1 MQKDLKGVPPNNL
14 SALVIDSNPLSQ
26 AVRVI
31 IADAGNNSLLIFN
44 LLENN
49 WWRLL
54 ITHPSKSSDSQLLDE
69 SEKISFDELA
79 LSKVNNILYAT
90 SSERHELYSISM
102 RELRNLE
109 DPVPQECNV
118 SEANNLSVL
127 IFF

>member
-1 MQKDLKGVPPNNL
+1 MPPNNL
-14 SALVIDSNPLSQ
+14 SALVVDANPYSE

-49 WWRLL
+49 WWRLS
-54 ITHPSKSSDSQLLDE
+54 ITNRSKSSDSQFLDE

-79 LSKVNNILYAT
+79 ISKVNNILYAT

-102 RELRNLE
+102 KELRNIE
-109 DPVPQECNV
+109 DPLPQECNV
-118 SEANNLSVL
+118 SKSKS
-127 IFF
+127 FFFFFFSKKF